1 MNSLSTFR
9 LCRTESAAA
18 QLKRRKKKPL
28 KLRDFE
34 LGFKLIFQRR
44 SKEERESLLLFQ
56 NPSMYN
62 WQREE
67 TKEDEERSCVAE
79 SHVVTLGWAFH
90 DDDDASTRRS
100 AIPVGSFVFFVDS
113 TSSRQHQYND
123 GRLVWKQEKKKKEY
137 TFAWPVM
144 YSSRAPVVCL
154 FIIDTNVRARERTNG
169 RTDNSVAATCVFIV
183 AMATPHR
190 SNQPNQIDYSPLSF
204 GRSVGASTFDHIT

>member
-1 MNSLSTFR
+1 MRNAVVWPSLTSLRWAERFMMMMTPRLDGAQFR
-9 LCRTESAAA
+9 LA
-18 QLKRRKKKPL
+18 
-28 KLRDFE
+28 
-34 LGFKLIFQRR
+34 
-44 SKEERESLLLFQ
+44 LLFSSWTAHPAA
-56 NPSMYN
+56 NINIMMG
-62 WQREE
+62 
-67 TKEDEERSCVAE
+67 DSC
-79 SHVVTLGWAFH
+79 G
-90 DDDDASTRRS
+90 
-100 AIPVGSFVFFVDS
+100 
-113 TSSRQHQYND
+113 NK
-123 GRLVWKQEKKKKEY
+123 KQKKEY